1 MLKIDEL
8 SCHVKE
14 CACHELGSPDER
26 CVAMSQDYHR
36 PRPHGLAAAVLDKQ
50 AGKFNEAE
58 AQLLLEWCAGLAGE
72 EMDTNGRKDNFL
84 ERLKDGQV
92 LCKVINGM
100 KPGTIK
106 KIMKPISNFNCLEN
120 INQFC
125 TAARKIG
132 VKDEATFQSVD
143 LFDGRDLFSVCVT
156 LQSLGRIAEK
166 TLNIPGP
173 KQIAKDLILN
183 R

>member
-1 MLKIDEL
+1 
-8 SCHVKE
+8 
-14 CACHELGSPDER
+14 
-26 CVAMSQDYHR
+26 MSQEYHR

-50 AGKFNEAE
+50 AQKFNEPE
-58 AQLLLEWCAGLAGE
+58 AKLLLEWCAGLAGE
-72 EMDTNGRKDNFL
+72 EFDTAGTKDNFL

-92 LCKVINGM
+92 LCKVINGL

-125 TAARKIG
+125 TAARKLG
-132 VKDEATFQSVD
+132 VKDEETFQSVD

-156 LQSLGRIAEK
+156 LQSLGRIVEK
-166 TLNIPGP
+166 TLGVPGP
-173 KQIAKDLILN
+173 KSISKDQILN